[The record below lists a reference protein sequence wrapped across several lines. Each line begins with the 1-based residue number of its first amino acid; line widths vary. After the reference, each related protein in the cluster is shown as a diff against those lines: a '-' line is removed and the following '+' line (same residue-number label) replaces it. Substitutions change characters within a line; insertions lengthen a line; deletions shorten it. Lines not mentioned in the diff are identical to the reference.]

1 MEPLASLSAPDVR
14 DEQVKVLCALGALGA
29 LGALD
34 ALGGLGRHQ
43 RRGHADALRAGRYV
57 AGVVDGRQAPGCD
70 AECAGAEAAETLVAI
85 QAMAN
90 NWRSANVPLP
100 DAAPSPEARR
110 LGSDP
115 QGRASHP
122 LAAWPAFRAERSLVH
137 TLGAVH
143 PCRRYAQA
151 TRTSP
156 ACQALLAIC
165 GNARRRAGAEFRDH
179 ALRLRDDAPRPAAPA
194 IPAMAPATPVR
205 PPRRLG
211 RRRLLRRMAGCA
223 PRRARRAGLVGLR
236 RRRGRRAAQHPL
248 VLGRLAPAH
257 PLFR

>member
-1 MEPLASLSAPDVR
+1 MEPPASLSAPDVR
-14 DEQVKVLCALGALGA
+14 DEQVKALCALGALGT
-29 LGALD
+29 
-34 ALGGLGRHQ
+34 
-43 RRGHADALRAGRYV
+43 LRALAAISVEDMPTRCVRGRYV
-57 AGVVDGRQAPGCD
+57 AGVVDGRQAPGFD
-70 AECAGAEAAETLVAI
+70 AECTGAEAAEAAETLVAI
-85 QAMAN
+85 KAMVN
-90 NWRSANVPLP
+90 NWRRANVPLP
-100 DAAPSPEARR
+100 DAAPSPAARR

-137 TLGAVH
+137 TLGVVH

-194 IPAMAPATPVR
+194 IPAAASATPAR
-205 PPRRLG
+205 LPRRLG

-223 PRRARRAGLVGLR
+223 PRRVRRAGLVGLR
-236 RRRGRRAAQHPL
+236 QRRGRRAAQHPL